1 MNKDHIVVATLT
13 WVRDA
18 QEEQLM
24 REAMQHLAEL
34 DVPVYI
40 TDGGSGKEFIEY
52 LSGFPKFSVF
62 KANEAGVWP
71 QVRQSLQAMDESVR
85 FVLYTEP
92 DKAEFF
98 RSSLKEFILEAP
110 DSDQVGVVLA
120 SRSQDAF
127 ATFPAFQQ
135 HTETTIN
142 RCCAEV
148 ISRLFDYTY
157 GPFLFNRKLIP
168 YLSSL
173 EKEIG
178 WGWRPFLFCL
188 AHRLGYSVESLAQEV
203 PCPVD
208 QREDDPKERIY
219 RMRQLTQNIQGIV
232 LATTVPVE

>member
-1 MNKDHIVVATLT
+1 MNKNYLAVATMT

-40 TDGGSGKEFIEY
+40 TDGGSGEEFLAY
-52 LSGFPKFSVF
+52 LSGFSHFTVQRADEP
-62 KANEAGVWP
+62 GVWP
-71 QVRQSLQAMDESVR
+71 QVRQSLSAMADSVP

-98 RSSLKEFILEAP
+98 CTSLQDFIDKAP

-142 RCCAEV
+142 RCCAE
-148 ISRLFDYTY
+148 ITTKLFDYTY
-157 GPFLFNRKLIP
+157 GPFLFNRKLVP
-168 YLSSL
+168 YLAPL

-178 WGWRPFLFCL
+178 WGWRPYVFCL
-188 AHRLGYSVESLAQEV
+188 AHRLGYDVESQALEV

-208 QREDDPKERIY
+208 QRQDDPKERIY
-219 RMRQLTQNIQGIV
+219 RMRQLNQNIQGIV
-232 LATTVPVE
+232 LAATVPVE